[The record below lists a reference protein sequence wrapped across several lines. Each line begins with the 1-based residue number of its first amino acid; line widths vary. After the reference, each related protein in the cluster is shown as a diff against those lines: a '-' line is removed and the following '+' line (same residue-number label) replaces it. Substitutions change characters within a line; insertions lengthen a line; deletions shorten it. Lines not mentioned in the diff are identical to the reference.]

1 MLLPES
7 ASSARSLRGTDRNLT
22 SRPQDP
28 GGLRARHRRGWDWA
42 LGRRVRRVRVG
53 RAFDGTTVTGRD
65 EASICGALRTDL
77 SVVHEK
83 GAVGVVVSLDEAD
96 GAGA

>member
-1 MLLPES
+1 VGGTGRWAG
-7 ASSARSLRGTDRNLT
+7 ASGVF
-22 SRPQDP
+22 
-28 GGLRARHRRGWDWA
+28 
-42 LGRRVRRVRVG
+42 RVDT
-53 RAFDGTTVTGRD
+53 AFDGTNVTGRD

-77 SVVHEK
+77 SVAHEK